1 MEWSCQLLTL
11 PEPVIQSMNFRRLS
25 LPFES
30 WLFLRLIMTVF
41 KFKNPECHLHNQ
53 VGKRSNSNNF
63 ANLGNTE
70 KFDVIKMIILLLV
83 AFDSVLFSHM
93 FSLASLSKIT
103 EILSLRLAE
112 KTLEFCSVFHTR
124 IVTRLSSP
132 QVKYT
137 CPVNWDLI
145 FWLQETELLSMRSC
159 RCFFHLEGVS
169 RVQLN
174 NAGKYQPSFNWLQP
188 E

>member
-53 VGKRSNSNNF
+53 VGERSNSNNF

-124 IVTRLSSP
+124 KVTRLSGP
-132 QVKYT
+132 QVKSLVLWFEIWFSGCRRQSY
-137 CPVNWDLI
+137 
-145 FWLQETELLSMRSC
+145 C
-159 RCFFHLEGVS
+159 RCAAADVS
-169 RVQLN
+169 FIW
-174 NAGKYQPSFNWLQP
+174 KESPEFN
-188 E
+188 

>member
-1 MEWSCQLLTL
+1 MRIVTVLLGETF
-11 PEPVIQSMNFRRLS
+11 SF
-25 LPFES
+25 PFKS
-30 WLFLRLIMTVF
+30 WLFLWLIMTVF
-41 KFKNPECHLHNQ
+41 KFKNPGCHLQNQ

-63 ANLGNTE
+63 ANLGNIE

-83 AFDSVLFSHM
+83 IFDSVLFSHI
-93 FSLASLSKIT
+93 FSLASLSEIT

-112 KTLEFCSVFHTR
+112 KTLQFCSVFHR
-124 IVTRLSSP
+124 RKMTRLSSH
-132 QVKYT
+132 QVKYA

-145 FWLQETELLSMRSC
+145 FWVQETELLSMCSC
-159 RCFFHLEGVS
+159 RCLFHLEGAF
-169 RVQLN
+169 RVKLN

>member
-1 MEWSCQLLTL
+1 MNQCLDNGMVMLTFDLPQSQLF
-11 PEPVIQSMNFRRLS
+11 ISMNFWRLS

-70 KFDVIKMIILLLV
+70 KFDDKNDHITSV
-83 AFDSVLFSHM
+83 AFDSVFFSHM

-112 KTLEFCSVFHTR
+112 KT
-124 IVTRLSSP
+124 
-132 QVKYT
+132 
-137 CPVNWDLI
+137 
-145 FWLQETELLSMRSC
+145 
-159 RCFFHLEGVS
+159 
-169 RVQLN
+169 
-174 NAGKYQPSFNWLQP
+174 
-188 E
+188 